1 MDDVRLSTKQPVD
14 PTSGVASVDCLASQI
29 NHHLSVNENDEAY
42 RCLCKL
48 LTERRDQPQIQ
59 VTAGLVA
66 LTIDKRAKA
75 KDHFRSALEIA
86 PDHFEATYNLVL
98 LEAQTGNTE
107 EAVNLLRPL
116 ANRHPDRADLKNDL
130 AILLLNHGEVEQAF
144 DHFKAALA
152 IDPNFELARKNAIEF
167 ALENN
172 LPDKGMHLLN
182 QNSLASNLS
191 EESRDDISMWRNRIN
206 AEPDTSSVQSTE
218 PTEASS
224 PEIIDGIV
232 GKKIAFF
239 ASYQTFLTDIIGDL
253 KKNNQVQ
260 VYDGNNDRDMLSTM
274 QWADIAWFE
283 WCDQNLIEAT
293 RLPKVC
299 PIVCRLHSYEAF
311 TEMPAQ
317 VDWSKVD
324 MVVFVSEAVRELFLG
339 QVKTPPPMKIIH
351 NGVDLSRFTIPT
363 DKKYGKRIA
372 SIGYINSKKNPGLLL
387 YCFSKIHQYD
397 PEYTFHIAG
406 KHQDPG
412 IHLYFEHYL
421 ERCPL
426 PISFD
431 GWVEDIPVW
440 MADKDYVMST
450 SLFESFHYSIAE
462 GMASGLMP
470 LIHDWYGAD
479 RIYPKEYL
487 FTDPDRCLDLLKRFE
502 ASEIPAIAQANRQF
516 IAKRYDVDD
525 KVRQIS
531 GVLKGIVQLST
542 APTPEGS

>member
-1 MDDVRLSTKQPVD
+1 MDDVLLSTKQPVNFISGA
-14 PTSGVASVDCLASQI
+14 TSTDSLADQI
-29 NHHLSVNENDEAY
+29 NHYMKVNENDEAY
-42 RCLCKL
+42 RCLCEL
-48 LTERRDQPQIQ
+48 LARRQDQPQIQ

-66 LTIDKRAKA
+66 LTINKPAEA
-75 KDHFRSALEIA
+75 KDHFRDALRVA
-86 PDHFEATYNLVL
+86 PEDFEATYNLVL

-107 EAVNLLRPL
+107 EAVSLLQPL
-116 ANRHPDRADLKNDL
+116 ADRHPDRADLRNDL

-144 DHFKAALA
+144 DCFEAALA
-152 IDPNFELARKNAIEF
+152 IDPDFEMARKNAIEY
-167 ALENN
+167 ALEHN
-172 LPDKGMHLLN
+172 LPNKGMHLLN
-182 QNSLASNLS
+182 QNSLAANLS
-191 EESRDDISMWRNRIN
+191 IESRDDISMWQNRIN
-206 AEPDTSSVQSTE
+206 AEPHASPVQSTE
-218 PTEASS
+218 STEVSL
-224 PEIIDGIV
+224 PGKIDGLA

-260 VYDGNNDRDMLSTM
+260 IYDGNNDRDMLSTM

-283 WCDQNLIEAT
+283 WCDQHLIEAT

-299 PIVCRLHSYEAF
+299 PIVCRLHSYEVF

-317 VDWSKVD
+317 VDWTKVD

-339 QVKTPPPMKIIH
+339 QVKTPPPTKIIH
-351 NGVDLSRFTIPT
+351 NGVDLDKFTIPP

-372 SIGYINSKKNPGLLL
+372 SIGYINYKKNPTLLL

-406 KHQDPG
+406 THQDPR

-421 ERCPL
+421 NRYPL

-431 GWVEDIPVW
+431 GWVEDIPTW

-487 FTDPDRCLDLLKRFE
+487 FSDPDQCLDLLRSLE
-502 ASEIPAIAQANRQF
+502 SRERPVVAQANRQF
-516 IAKRYDVDD
+516 IAERYSSDD
-525 KVRQIS
+525 KVGQIG
-531 GVLKGIVQLST
+531 GVLKELVQSSI